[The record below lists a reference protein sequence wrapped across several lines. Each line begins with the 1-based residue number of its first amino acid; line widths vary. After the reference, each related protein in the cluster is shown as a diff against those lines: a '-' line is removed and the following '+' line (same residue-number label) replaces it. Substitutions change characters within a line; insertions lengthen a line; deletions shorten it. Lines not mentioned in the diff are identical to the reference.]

1 MKTSNEAQKWIYVGA
16 SLNKPPIFNPT
27 PISVHFVASTPP
39 PGPYPIAAC
48 LSKIAHRNS
57 IARLAPSDQRPL
69 RRNSSNS
76 KSLIHNF
83 LENNRS
89 SLEGKSKFPS
99 STFKPKLIKRRN
111 GE

>member
-1 MKTSNEAQKWIYVGA
+1 MQKQWPVMKTSNEAQKWIYVGA

-57 IARLAPSDQRPL
+57 IEIQLQGWHQA
-69 RRNSSNS
+69 
-76 KSLIHNF
+76 I
-83 LENNRS
+83 
-89 SLEGKSKFPS
+89 
-99 STFKPKLIKRRN
+99 N
-111 GE
+111 GH